1 MCHISFL
8 VLTPGYMFQS
18 SADEDGCGFVRWVD
32 PAPIHP
38 HQEYIE
44 YLQNRIF
51 DLEMNIGDNGT
62 EDDDNNNV
70 VISQETICSD
80 PYCNCPCHKKDG
92 DLPPPSPQPPPPT
105 TDAYYGE
112 GATQYARWPHY

>member
-1 MCHISFL
+1 MCRISFVL
-8 VLTPGYMFQS
+8 LTPGYMFQS

-70 VISQETICSD
+70 VISEDTICSD
-80 PYCNCPCHKKDG
+80 PYCNYPCHKKDG
-92 DLPPPSPQPPPPT
+92 DLPPLPPPPT
-105 TDAYYGE
+105 TNAYYGK

>member
-1 MCHISFL
+1 MCRISFVL
-8 VLTPGYMFQS
+8 LTPGYMFQS

-70 VISQETICSD
+70 AVSQETICSD
-80 PYCNCPCHKKDG
+80 PYCNCPCHKKEG
-92 DLPPPSPQPPPPT
+92 DLPPPPPT
-105 TDAYYGE
+105 MGGYYGE

>member
-1 MCHISFL
+1 M
-8 VLTPGYMFQS
+8 
-18 SADEDGCGFVRWVD
+18 D

-51 DLEMNIGDNGT
+51 DLEMNICDNGM
-62 EDDDNNNV
+62 EDDDNNV
-70 VISQETICSD
+70 AMSQETFCSD
-80 PYCNCPCHKKDG
+80 PYYNCPCHKKDG
-92 DLPPPSPQPPPPT
+92 DLPPPPPPPPPPT

-112 GATQYARWPHY
+112 GATQYARRHLS

>member
-1 MCHISFL
+1 
-8 VLTPGYMFQS
+8 MFQS

-51 DLEMNIGDNGT
+51 DLEMNISSGT
-62 EDDDNNNV
+62 NEEEEDENKGLSPPKYPCN
-70 VISQETICSD
+70 I
-80 PYCNCPCHKKDG
+80 PYSNCPCHNNN
-92 DLPPPSPQPPPPT
+92 PPAPPPPPAT
-105 TDAYYGE
+105 GAYYRDGW
-112 GATQYARWPHY
+112 TQFANWE

>member
-1 MCHISFL
+1 MCRISFL

-18 SADEDGCGFVRWVD
+18 SADEDRCGFVRWVY

-51 DLEMNIGDNGT
+51 DLEMNIGDNST

-70 VISQETICSD
+70 AVSQKTIYSD

-92 DLPPPSPQPPPPT
+92 DLPPPSPPT
-105 TDAYYGE
+105 TDGYYGE